1 MIAHKKTKIVATL
14 GPASD
19 DVEVMAAMVRAGVNV
34 FRINMSHASAQQA
47 ADRVER
53 VRQVNARL
61 DTSVAVLMDL
71 QGPKLRIGEM
81 AEGTVV
87 HPGDEVVFTD
97 VPCVGDATR
106 AYMTYK
112 DFAHDVHPGEKI
124 LLDDGKLVFEVLE
137 TDGRSQVRAKVL
149 QGGDFK
155 SKKGVNLPNT
165 RISLPALTDKDRQ
178 DVATGVA
185 LGVDWFALSFVRSA
199 QDVEE
204 LRAEIARHT
213 SQRIPIVSKI
223 EKPEAVADIDS
234 ILSATDAI
242 MVARGDLGIE
252 VPAEQVPIIQKMLVE
267 KSRRYSRPVIIAT
280 QMMESM
286 MDSVTPSRSD
296 VNDVANSV
304 MDGADAVMLSG
315 ETAMGHHPLEVI
327 GQMSKI
333 VLAVERQGYPVP
345 PKDPPA
351 DEQRER
357 YMTDAI
363 CYQAAQI
370 ARQLHACAISTITNT
385 GYTAR
390 QIASYR
396 PNAHVLVYTS
406 NRSVVSRLSLVW
418 GCRAFYYSGIESTDQ
433 AVDDINAMG
442 MRRGFVS
449 AGDRVVNLMTT
460 PMSNKGHVNTM
471 RVTVLEDVE
480 PSDLQTDKK

>member
-34 FRINMSHASAQQA
+34 FRINMSHASARQA
-47 ADRVER
+47 ADRVAR

-71 QGPKLRIGEM
+71 QGPKLRVGEI

-97 VPCVGDATR
+97 TPCVGDATR

-112 DFAHDVHPGEKI
+112 DFARDVHPGEKI

-137 TDGRSQVRAKVL
+137 TDGRSQVRTRVL
-149 QGGDFK
+149 QGGEFK
-155 SKKGVNLPNT
+155 SRKGVNLPNT

-178 DVATGVA
+178 DVATGAA

-199 QDVEE
+199 QDVEQ

-213 SQRIPIVSKI
+213 PQRIPIVSKI
-223 EKPEAVADIDS
+223 EKPEAVADIDR
-234 ILSATDAI
+234 ILPATDAI

-327 GQMSKI
+327 GQMTKI
-333 VLAVERQGYPVP
+333 VLAIEQHGYAVP
-345 PKDPPA
+345 PKDPPG
-351 DEQRER
+351 DQQRER

-363 CYQAAQI
+363 CYQASQI
-370 ARQLHACAISTITNT
+370 ALRLRAAAISTISNT

-406 NRSVVSRLSLVW
+406 SPEVVSRLSLVW

-471 RVTVLEDVE
+471 RVTVLEDVKQI
-480 PSDLQTDKK
+480 D